1 MVPGSSRL
9 VLRAWY
15 KFDTLTGS
23 NGDQE
28 TTVADASS
36 NGFNLT
42 APSGPLSPLLAVA
55 DQNGLNTLQF
65 GLNTLPR
72 YYPLSTSIFSGSSAG
87 SAYIVY
93 KVNSDSVNNG
103 LMDWGTS
110 GTDNHWPYL
119 DGNIYCDF
127 GSTVRK
133 TVGNPAVTQTV
144 YRIYS
149 LYSAASDWAFSLMVV
164 RVVRRVELRR
174 SSRQHRTRWHG
185 IPAVRPSVRIPAG
198 RHWMARSPRY
208 FSPTPSK
215 QPLTGR
221 RRKAISRGSGDLLE
235 IWIPLTHTN

>member
-1 MVPGSSRL
+1 MAKASTTYYIDPKIDLGVVAAWSPAALGS

-36 NGFNLT
+36 DGFNLT

-103 LMDWGTS
+103 LMDWGTWAPTTTGRIWTAISIATS
-110 GTDNHWPYL
+110 GRRCVRPWAIRRSRRRYTAF
-119 DGNIYCDF
+119 IR
-127 GSTVRK
+127 STAL
-133 TVGNPAVTQTV
+133 PAIGPFT
-144 YRIYS
+144 
-149 LYSAASDWAFSLMVV
+149 LMVV

-198 RHWMARSPRY
+198 GIGW
-208 FSPTPSK
+208 
-215 QPLTGR
+215 QDR
-221 RRKAISRGSGDLLE
+221 RDIFHQRQANNR
-235 IWIPLTHTN
+235 